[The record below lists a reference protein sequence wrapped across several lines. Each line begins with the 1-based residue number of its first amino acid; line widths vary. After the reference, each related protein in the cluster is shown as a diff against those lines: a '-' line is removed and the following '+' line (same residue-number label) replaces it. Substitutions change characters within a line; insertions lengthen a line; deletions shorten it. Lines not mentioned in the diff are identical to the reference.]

1 MTLEQIG
8 YESLVLVVYIVAIII
23 MWRKQW
29 PLKELNEV
37 YAAQDAEPFEL
48 HV

>member
-8 YESLVLVVYIVAIII
+8 YEALVVVIYIVAIII
-23 MWRKQW
+23 LWRKQW

-37 YAAQDAEPFEL
+37 YAAQDADPFEL
-48 HV
+48 PA